1 MFDSIFSGIVM
12 IDHLHNCV
20 EEICLLHNVCYGNG
34 NKSTVS
40 VNEATVAKRI
50 KYFINF
56 MRA

>member
-1 MFDSIFSGIVM
+1 M

-40 VNEATVAKRI
+40 VNEATVVKRI